1 MSRHR
6 AGNYEISPELIK
18 ELLTSDEEFQQT
30 QGRLLATGIMDT
42 FTAFAQDELL
52 DRKTSPELVSRAI
65 IVITASMFGNILRNM
80 VAVKHHARIIEIE
93 IGHFRQLLT
102 LLTQGPYPDSEEKL
116 Q

>member
-6 AGNYEISPELIK
+6 AGNYEVSPELIK

-42 FTAFAQDELL
+42 FTAFAKNELL
-52 DRKTSPELVSRAI
+52 DRKTLPELVGRTITA
-65 IVITASMFGNILRNM
+65 ITASMLANILRNM
-80 VAVKHHARIIEIE
+80 VAAKDHAGIVEIE
-93 IGHFRQLLT
+93 TGNFRRFLT
-102 LLTQGPYPDSEEKL
+102 LLTEGGYPDSKEKL

>member
-6 AGNYEISPELIK
+6 AGNYEVSPELIK

-52 DRKTSPELVSRAI
+52 NRKTLPELVGRT
-65 IVITASMFGNILRNM
+65 ITASMLANILRNM
-80 VAVKHHARIIEIE
+80 VAAKDHAGIVEIE
-93 IGHFRQLLT
+93 TGNFRRFLT
-102 LLTQGPYPDSEEKL
+102 LLTEGGYPDSKEKL

>member
-6 AGNYEISPELIK
+6 AGNYEVSPELIE

-42 FTAFAQDELL
+42 FTAFAQNELL
-52 DRKTSPELVSRAI
+52 GRKTSPELVGRTI
-65 IVITASMFGNILRNM
+65 TVITASMLANILRNM
-80 VAVKHHARIIEIE
+80 VAAKDHAGIIEIE
-93 IGHFRQLLT
+93 TGNFRRSLT
-102 LLTQGPYPDSEEKL
+102 LLTQGNYPDSEEKL